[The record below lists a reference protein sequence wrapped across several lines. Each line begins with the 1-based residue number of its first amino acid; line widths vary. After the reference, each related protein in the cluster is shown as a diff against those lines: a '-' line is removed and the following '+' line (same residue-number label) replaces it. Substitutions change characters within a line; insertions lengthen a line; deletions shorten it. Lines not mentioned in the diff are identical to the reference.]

1 EPTTVTTEGI
11 TKKRGHWSNEVE
23 FLLAVVG
30 LTVGLGSV
38 WRFPS
43 LAYNNGGMTAV
54 LLRRNNSDYAPGA
67 FLIPFLVCAVLV
79 GQPMMYLEMIV
90 GQYTHTGPSM
100 VFRHYAPAVQGIGWT
115 MAITSLTI
123 CMYYSVVVSWSGIY
137 FVLYLIGKH
146 EQWDGCDNEWND

>member
-1 EPTTVTTEGI
+1 MLEPTTTTAEGVTR
-11 TKKRGHWSNEVE
+11 KRGHWDNEVE

-43 LAYNNGGMTAV
+43 LAYNNGG
-54 LLRRNNSDYAPGA
+54 SA
-67 FLIPFLVCAVLV
+67 FLIPFLICAVLV
-79 GQPMMYLEMIV
+79 GQPMMYLEMII
-90 GQYTHTGPSM
+90 GQYTHAGPSV
-100 VFRHYAPAVQGIGWT
+100 VFRHYAPALQGIGWT

-137 FVLYLIGKH
+137 FVLYIIGRHKH
-146 EQWDGCDNEWND
+146 WSSCDNEWNDM

>member
-1 EPTTVTTEGI
+1 ISLPHTLRFIAHNCREPTTTAQGYTQ
-11 TKKRGHWSNEVE
+11 KRGHWSNEVE

-43 LAYNNGGMTAV
+43 LAYNNGG
-54 LLRRNNSDYAPGA
+54 SA
-67 FLIPFLVCAVLV
+67 FLIPFLICAVLV

-100 VFRHYAPAVQGIGWT
+100 VFRHYAPAVQG
-115 MAITSLTI
+115 
-123 CMYYSVVVSWSGIY
+123 
-137 FVLYLIGKH
+137 
-146 EQWDGCDNEWND
+146 